1 MSLTVYACFF
11 FYSGGVFSTQ
21 DIDEFSSAIGG
32 LSLSEDDDCPDPSIG
47 ALIQAVQASEPGS
60 SIFLFTSAPPSDAS
74 RIPVL
79 EALIS
84 EKSVKIFPI
93 VSSVCSSDKRKRSTG
108 YDHRS
113 LFKREAEVDL
123 YHFIA
128 AYSGGQVFSIADPS
142 DIGGLSSLITF
153 SAIEANTV
161 LFKSSV
167 SPSGDYTFPIDEKV
181 HEVTVSVN
189 GNAVTSTVMPP
200 EGQFVYIMFTKHTV
214 SYLCLSPLNI
224 GYTTTMKRF
233 SSYTL

>member
-1 MSLTVYACFF
+1 M
-11 FYSGGVFSTQ
+11 FSTQ

-32 LSLSEDDDCPDPSIG
+32 LSVSEDDDCPDPSIG

-84 EKSVKIFPI
+84 EKTVKIFPI
-93 VSSVCSSDKRKRSTG
+93 VTSGCSDKRRRSTG
-108 YDHRS
+108 HDHRS

-123 YHFIA
+123 YNFIA
-128 AYSGGQVFSIADPS
+128 AYSGGQVFNIADPS

-167 SPSGDYTFPIDEKV
+167 SPSGEYTFPIDEKV
-181 HEVTVSVN
+181 RKVTVSVN
-189 GNAVTSTVMPP
+189 GEDITSSVASA
-200 EGQFVYIMFTKHTV
+200 EGQFIVLYGLHAWMDK
-214 SYLCLSPLNI
+214 NI
-224 GYTTTMKRF
+224 QT
-233 SSYTL
+233 SISL